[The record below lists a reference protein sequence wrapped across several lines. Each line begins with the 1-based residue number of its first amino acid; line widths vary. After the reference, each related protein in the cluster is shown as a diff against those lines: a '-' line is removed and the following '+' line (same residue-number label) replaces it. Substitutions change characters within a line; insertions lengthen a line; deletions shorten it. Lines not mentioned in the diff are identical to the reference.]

1 MIEYL
6 GGKIVVLSPPT
17 HDSSRRI
24 HLALERD
31 CSGRPS
37 SMHMWSPHDIGRES
51 WVWEEQE
58 ALWIEDSPHKVGEE
72 ALTEWTPYSEWKR
85 SGPWVKWLLLLKI
98 SYYLIDIIVGPLDR
112 GLCISSRPFA
122 HCS

>member
-6 GGKIVVLSPPT
+6 GGKIVVFSPPAR
-17 HDSSRRI
+17 DSSHRI

-58 ALWIEDSPHKVGEE
+58 AL
-72 ALTEWTPYSEWKR
+72 
-85 SGPWVKWLLLLKI
+85 
-98 SYYLIDIIVGPLDR
+98 
-112 GLCISSRPFA
+112 
-122 HCS
+122 